1 MIYLLT
7 ISIHQKVEERKGGDT
22 TFTFHV
28 SLPLYYS
35 SISDLPHA
43 NFLGDWIWFKDFISL
58 RKT

>member
-1 MIYLLT
+1 MIYFLT

-43 NFLGDWIWFKDFISL
+43 SQFFGRLDMV
-58 RKT
+58 